1 MSTASDA
8 IVRLQEIAELRTAT
22 AVPLAPYTRF
32 GIGGPAKLFCE
43 TSKMEVFH
51 AALCSVQQSGM
62 RHVVIGGGSNLI
74 AADEGFDGAVLRFT
88 GERLARTCNRL
99 RVEAGLPLQTVVDRS
114 IEMGLRGVET
124 LTGIPGTL
132 GGAIYGNAG
141 AYGHSINECVES
153 VSYTDG
159 EHVCTLS
166 NEQCAFDYRES
177 IFKRRKDWI
186 ILEATLTFGEGDFV
200 LMKQNADAI
209 RAIRDEKYPPSMKCA
224 GSIFKNCFFAKL
236 PPPVQSLIPEKVVR
250 EGKVPSA
257 WFLEQVG
264 AKGLRVGDIQVA
276 SYHANLIY
284 NDGAGKSADVVK
296 IIADLKQRVRD
307 TFGFDIEEEVQYIGF
322 A

>member
-8 IVRLQEIAELRTAT
+8 IVRLQEIAELRTVT

-43 TSKMEVFH
+43 TSNMEAFH
-51 AALCSVQQSGM
+51 VALGSVQQSGM

-74 AADEGFDGAVLRFT
+74 VADEGFDGAVLRFT
-88 GERLARTCNRL
+88 GEHLACSGQRL
-99 RVEAGLPLQTVVDRS
+99 RVQAGLPLQTLVDQTIALGFS
-114 IEMGLRGVET
+114 GIETM
-124 LTGIPGTL
+124 TGIPGTL

-141 AYGHSINECVES
+141 AYGRSINECVES
-153 VSYTDG
+153 VSFTDG
-159 EHVCTLS
+159 EHVCTFS
-166 NEQCAFDYRES
+166 NEQCEFDYRES
-177 IFKRRKDWI
+177 VFKRRKDWI
-186 ILEATLTFGEGDFV
+186 VLYALLRFGEGDPI
-200 LMKQNADAI
+200 LMKRKADEI

-236 PPPVQSLIPEKVVR
+236 PPHVQSLIPEKVVR

-296 IIADLKQRVRD
+296 VISDLKQRVRD

-322 A
+322 